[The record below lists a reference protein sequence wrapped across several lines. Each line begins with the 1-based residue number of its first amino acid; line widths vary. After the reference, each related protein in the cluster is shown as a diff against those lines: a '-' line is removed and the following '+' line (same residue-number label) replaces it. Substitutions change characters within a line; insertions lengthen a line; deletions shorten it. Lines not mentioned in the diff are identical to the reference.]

1 MTLVT
6 WKGNHSLRNINFL
19 ILYVIVDMCESFF
32 IMARNKRKSLQGSL
46 LCSGLYLLTSYNE
59 RKKKRIKK
67 GEDEPK
73 KRKRWLKQFLKS
85 PLQVGHAHFTC
96 VP

>member
-32 IMARNKRKSLQGSL
+32 IMARNKRKPLQGSL

-59 RKKKRIKK
+59 RKKKESKK
-67 GEDEPK
+67 EKMNLK
-73 KRKRWLKQFLKS
+73 KERD
-85 PLQVGHAHFTC
+85 G
-96 VP
+96 